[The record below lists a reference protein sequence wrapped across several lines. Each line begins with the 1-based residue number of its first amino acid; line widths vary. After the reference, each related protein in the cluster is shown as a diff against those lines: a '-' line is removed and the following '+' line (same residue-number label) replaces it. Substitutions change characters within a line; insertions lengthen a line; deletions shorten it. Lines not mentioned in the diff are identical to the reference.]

1 MQRFTDVEFIV
12 SDNAGTDDT
21 EAVVRA
27 FDDSRIRL
35 INTGRRVSMREN
47 WEFALGHVTGQFVL
61 YIGDDDALVAG
72 ALEDLANL
80 VKESDARAVKWQPPI
95 YLWPSIDDPSAAGS
109 LSVSASRG
117 MILMKSA
124 AALRAVTWGLL
135 QCRHTPSV
143 YHGLVSME
151 VVRHIMA
158 KTGEFFRSEIPDYYS
173 GLAVANTLAS
183 YLYVDKPYTIAGISR
198 HSTGTSAVRA
208 ASDGTLSPAAMFA
221 SENKLGPH
229 PQFLETAA
237 IASVHGYVTDTLLRI
252 RDTLGAKTLIPMWY
266 RLLLTVQEIS
276 ARPNENLESPSHP
289 LYIYSKSNR
298 RLWLYLLYVRLFR
311 GRAYPEGAKGYWS
324 RRMERSTALV
334 VDTRKFGID
343 NACDASILFH
353 DLTASINP
361 AKSDRCG
368 SILSVLRARLLA
380 AALSRSAARLFVL
393 SASL

>member
-1 MQRFTDVEFIV
+1 MTLEF
-12 SDNAGTDDT
+12 A
-21 EAVVRA
+21 
-27 FDDSRIRL
+27 L

-237 IASVHGYVTDTLLRI
+237 IASVHGYVTDTLLQI

-311 GRAYPEGAKGYWS
+311 GRAYTRGCKGILEPENGALDRPRRGHAKIRNRQRLRRVDPVSRPS
-324 RRMERSTALV
+324 RRVSIRPSPIDADRSCP
-334 VDTRKFGID
+334 F
-343 NACDASILFH
+343 
-353 DLTASINP
+353 
-361 AKSDRCG
+361 
-368 SILSVLRARLLA
+368 LRARLLA